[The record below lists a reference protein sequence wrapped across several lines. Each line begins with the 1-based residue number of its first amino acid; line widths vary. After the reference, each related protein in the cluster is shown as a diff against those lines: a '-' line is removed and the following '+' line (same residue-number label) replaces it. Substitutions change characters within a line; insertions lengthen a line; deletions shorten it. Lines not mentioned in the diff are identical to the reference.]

1 MNISVQEEYLRE
13 DVESR
18 LLISVF
24 VFFLCCGL
32 PCEYFILNRIKGE
45 GY

>member
-1 MNISVQEEYLRE
+1 MNISVQEEYLKE

-24 VFFLCCGL
+24 VFF
-32 PCEYFILNRIKGE
+32 YVV
-45 GY
+45 GYHVNTSF

>member
-1 MNISVQEEYLRE
+1 MLVETEENMNISVLEEYLRE

-24 VFFLCCGL
+24 SFF
-32 PCEYFILNRIKGE
+32 FFFF
-45 GY
+45 